1 MNITDIK
8 IRKIFT
14 EGKVRAVVSIIL
26 DGDFAVHDLKV
37 IEGVERLFVA
47 MPNRRSEDG
56 RFQDI
61 VHPISTEARTQL
73 ETVVLEKYKEAVE
86 AAEAAEPVEPAETE
100 NSNEGEIKMRVR
112 AKELRVA
119 RKRGEERQKAYDKAK
134 AAAAAPPK
142 TRGK

>member
-8 IRKIFT
+8 IRKLFT

-37 IEGVERLFVA
+37 IEGVERMFVA

-73 ETVVLEKYKEAVE
+73 EAVVLGKYREAVA
-86 AAEAAEPVEPAETE
+86 AAEAQ
-100 NSNEGEIKMRVR
+100 NEE
-112 AKELRVA
+112 A
-119 RKRGEERQKAYDKAK
+119 
-134 AAAAAPPK
+134 
-142 TRGK
+142 

>member
-61 VHPISTEARTQL
+61 VHPISTDARTQL
-73 ETVVLEKYKEAVE
+73 EAIVLEKYKEAVE
-86 AAEAAEPVEPAETE
+86 SAE
-100 NSNEGEIKMRVR
+100 SQGQNEE
-112 AKELRVA
+112 A
-119 RKRGEERQKAYDKAK
+119 
-134 AAAAAPPK
+134 
-142 TRGK
+142 

>member
-14 EGKVRAVVSIIL
+14 EGKVRAIVSIII

-61 VHPISTEARTQL
+61 VHPISTEARAQI
-73 ETVVLEKYKEAVE
+73 
-86 AAEAAEPVEPAETE
+86 E
-100 NSNEGEIKMRVR
+100 NSILDKYNETIEQNAQSI
-112 AKELRVA
+112 ES
-119 RKRGEERQKAYDKAK
+119 
-134 AAAAAPPK
+134 
-142 TRGK
+142 

>member
-1 MNITDIK
+1 MNITDVK

-14 EGKVRAVVSIIL
+14 EGKVRAIVSLIL

-61 VHPISTEARTQL
+61 VHPISSEARKQL
-73 ETVVLEKYKEAVE
+73 EDIVLEKYTEAVE
-86 AAEAAEPVEPAETE
+86 SAESVEEHNE
-100 NSNEGEIKMRVR
+100 NV
-112 AKELRVA
+112 V
-119 RKRGEERQKAYDKAK
+119 EE
-134 AAAAAPPK
+134 
-142 TRGK
+142 

>member
-14 EGKVRAVVSIIL
+14 EGKVKAIVSIIV

-37 IEGVERLFVA
+37 IEGVERLFIA

-61 VHPISTEARTQL
+61 VHPISSESRAQIENAIL
-73 ETVVLEKYKEAVE
+73 DKYNEAV
-86 AAEAAEPVEPAETE
+86 AASE
-100 NSNEGEIKMRVR
+100 M
-112 AKELRVA
+112 
-119 RKRGEERQKAYDKAK
+119 K
-134 AAAAAPPK
+134 AASETQADDEEQE
-142 TRGK
+142 

>member
-8 IRKIFT
+8 IRKIFA
-14 EGKVRAVVSIIL
+14 EGKVKAIVSIIL

-61 VHPISTEARTQL
+61 VHPISSEARAQL
-73 ETVVLEKYKEAVE
+73 EDVVLTKYGEAVAENE
-86 AAEAAEPVEPAETE
+86 AKA
-100 NSNEGEIKMRVR
+100 
-112 AKELRVA
+112 
-119 RKRGEERQKAYDKAK
+119 GEEAGPDGDGQE
-134 AAAAAPPK
+134 
-142 TRGK
+142 

>member
-14 EGKVRAVVSIIL
+14 EGKVRAIVSIIV

-61 VHPISTEARTQL
+61 VHPISTEARGQL
-73 ETVVLEKYKEAVE
+73 ETVILEKYNEALE
-86 AAEAAEPVEPAETE
+86 AQAQNQEQL
-100 NSNEGEIKMRVR
+100 EI
-112 AKELRVA
+112 
-119 RKRGEERQKAYDKAK
+119 
-134 AAAAAPPK
+134 
-142 TRGK
+142 

>member
-14 EGKVRAVVSIIL
+14 EGKVRAVVSVIL

-73 ETVVLEKYKEAVE
+73 ESVVLDKYREAVE
-86 AAEAAEPVEPAETE
+86 AAEVQNAE
-100 NSNEGEIKMRVR
+100 I
-112 AKELRVA
+112 
-119 RKRGEERQKAYDKAK
+119 
-134 AAAAAPPK
+134 
-142 TRGK
+142 

>member
-14 EGKVRAVVSIIL
+14 EGKVRAIVSLIL

-61 VHPISTEARTQL
+61 VHPISTEARAQL
-73 ETVVLEKYKEAVE
+73 EEVVLAKYKEAVA
-86 AAEAAEPVEPAETE
+86 AAEAEPE
-100 NSNEGEIKMRVR
+100 SI
-112 AKELRVA
+112 
-119 RKRGEERQKAYDKAK
+119 
-134 AAAAAPPK
+134 
-142 TRGK
+142 

>member
-1 MNITDIK
+1 MNITEIK
-8 IRKIFT
+8 VRQIFT

-61 VHPISTEARTQL
+61 VHPISTESRTQL
-73 ETVVLEKYKEAVE
+73 EAVVLEKYREAVAAAEEQKKEA
-86 AAEAAEPVEPAETE
+86 
-100 NSNEGEIKMRVR
+100 
-112 AKELRVA
+112 
-119 RKRGEERQKAYDKAK
+119 
-134 AAAAAPPK
+134 
-142 TRGK
+142 

>member
-1 MNITDIK
+1 MNITDVK

-14 EGKVRAVVSIIL
+14 EGKVRAIVSLIL

-61 VHPISTEARTQL
+61 VHPISSDARKQL
-73 ETVVLEKYKEAVE
+73 EDIVLEKYTEAVE
-86 AAEAAEPVEPAETE
+86 SAESVEEHQDPV
-100 NSNEGEIKMRVR
+100 V
-112 AKELRVA
+112 
-119 RKRGEERQKAYDKAK
+119 EE
-134 AAAAAPPK
+134 
-142 TRGK
+142 

>member
-61 VHPISTEARTQL
+61 VHPISTDARTQL
-73 ETVVLEKYKEAVE
+73 EAVVLEKYKEAV
-86 AAEAAEPVEPAETE
+86 
-100 NSNEGEIKMRVR
+100 
-112 AKELRVA
+112 
-119 RKRGEERQKAYDKAK
+119 
-134 AAAAAPPK
+134 AAAQAQEENV
-142 TRGK
+142 

>member
-1 MNITDIK
+1 MTTDKLLGGSAMNITDIK

-73 ETVVLEKYKEAVE
+73 EAVVLQKYKEAVE
-86 AAEAAEPVEPAETE
+86 AAEDRSE
-100 NSNEGEIKMRVR
+100 
-112 AKELRVA
+112 EL
-119 RKRGEERQKAYDKAK
+119 
-134 AAAAAPPK
+134 
-142 TRGK
+142 

>member
-14 EGKVRAVVSIIL
+14 EGKVRAVVSVIL

-61 VHPISTEARTQL
+61 VHPISTDSRTQL
-73 ETVVLEKYKEAVE
+73 ESIVLQKYKEAVD
-86 AAEAAEPVEPAETE
+86 ATVLP
-100 NSNEGEIKMRVR
+100 I
-112 AKELRVA
+112 
-119 RKRGEERQKAYDKAK
+119 EEV
-134 AAAAAPPK
+134 
-142 TRGK
+142 

>member
-14 EGKVRAVVSIIL
+14 EGKVRAVVSVIL

-61 VHPISTEARTQL
+61 VHPISTEARMQL
-73 ETVVLEKYKEAVE
+73 ESVVLEKYREAIE
-86 AAEAAEPVEPAETE
+86 AAEAQDAEA
-100 NSNEGEIKMRVR
+100 
-112 AKELRVA
+112 
-119 RKRGEERQKAYDKAK
+119 
-134 AAAAAPPK
+134 
-142 TRGK
+142 

>member
-14 EGKVRAVVSIIL
+14 EGKVRAVVSLIL

-61 VHPISTEARTQL
+61 VHPISSEARAQL
-73 ETVVLEKYKEAVE
+73 ESTVLEHY
-86 AAEAAEPVEPAETE
+86 AEAIRDMAPQEDEQADDNPAEQDVE
-100 NSNEGEIKMRVR
+100 
-112 AKELRVA
+112 
-119 RKRGEERQKAYDKAK
+119 
-134 AAAAAPPK
+134 
-142 TRGK
+142 

>member
-1 MNITDIK
+1 MSRLPVCIGKNCYRLLLQLCNRQYDGGSAMNITDIK

-100 NSNEGEIKMRVR
+100 NSN
-112 AKELRVA
+112 
-119 RKRGEERQKAYDKAK
+119 D
-134 AAAAAPPK
+134 
-142 TRGK
+142 

>member
-14 EGKVRAVVSIIL
+14 EGKVRAIVSIIL
-26 DGDFAVHDLKV
+26 DGDFAVHDLKI

-61 VHPISTEARTQL
+61 VHPISTQARGEL
-73 ETVVLEKYKEAVE
+73 ESAVIGRYKEALAAQQNKDE
-86 AAEAAEPVEPAETE
+86 AQP
-100 NSNEGEIKMRVR
+100 
-112 AKELRVA
+112 
-119 RKRGEERQKAYDKAK
+119 Q
-134 AAAAAPPK
+134 
-142 TRGK
+142 

>member
-14 EGKVRAVVSIIL
+14 EGKVKAIVSIII

-61 VHPISTEARTQL
+61 VHPISSESRAQI
-73 ETVVLEKYKEAVE
+73 ENAILEKYSEAL
-86 AAEAAEPVEPAETE
+86 AASEVQAAVNEPEEPVE
-100 NSNEGEIKMRVR
+100 
-112 AKELRVA
+112 
-119 RKRGEERQKAYDKAK
+119 EE
-134 AAAAAPPK
+134 
-142 TRGK
+142 

>member
-61 VHPISTEARTQL
+61 VHPISSDARTQL
-73 ETVVLEKYKEAVE
+73 EAVVLEKYREAVE
-86 AAEAAEPVEPAETE
+86 AAEAAKTQTE
-100 NSNEGEIKMRVR
+100 E
-112 AKELRVA
+112 
-119 RKRGEERQKAYDKAK
+119 
-134 AAAAAPPK
+134 
-142 TRGK
+142 

>member
-73 ETVVLEKYKEAVE
+73 ESIVLQKYKEAIE
-86 AAEAAEPVEPAETE
+86 AAEATE
-100 NSNEGEIKMRVR
+100 VTEEIPE
-112 AKELRVA
+112 EL
-119 RKRGEERQKAYDKAK
+119 
-134 AAAAAPPK
+134 
-142 TRGK
+142 

>member
-8 IRKIFT
+8 VRKLFADGKIRAI
-14 EGKVRAVVSIIL
+14 VSIIL

-61 VHPISTEARTQL
+61 VHPISSDARTQL
-73 ETVVLEKYKEAVE
+73 ETVVLEKYRE
-86 AAEAAEPVEPAETE
+86 AARTAGVPAEPRREPAREPSSDADG
-100 NSNEGEIKMRVR
+100 NI
-112 AKELRVA
+112 
-119 RKRGEERQKAYDKAK
+119 
-134 AAAAAPPK
+134 
-142 TRGK
+142 